1 MGESGGKEAPLRR
14 SLLVVCSAVALV
26 LLLPWATAS
35 AAGSDAKPIPGGI
48 QFGEELLHLFAPGPV
63 ELGLMGEDIE
73 LNTITDFTGFS
84 AMAYVAGTAT
94 DADGNTY
101 TMVND
106 IRVFQGTYVSED
118 GSVLFGTFA
127 FI

>member
-1 MGESGGKEAPLRR
+1 MRR
-14 SLLVVCSAVALV
+14 RLLLFVSSFALV

-35 AAGSDAKPIPGGI
+35 AAGTDAKPIPGGFEVGD
-48 QFGEELLHLFAPGPV
+48 QFIHVFAPGPI
-63 ELGLMGEDIE
+63 ELGLMGENVE
-73 LNTITDFTGFS
+73 PNTITDFHGFS
-84 AMAYVAGTAT
+84 ALAYIAGTAT